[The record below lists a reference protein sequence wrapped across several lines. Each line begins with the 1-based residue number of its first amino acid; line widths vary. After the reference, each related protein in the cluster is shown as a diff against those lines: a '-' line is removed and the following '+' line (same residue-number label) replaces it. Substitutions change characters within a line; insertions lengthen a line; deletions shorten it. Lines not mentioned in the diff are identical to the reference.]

1 MPSTQRQF
9 ETAYKKWRKAIAD
22 DPKLQLSSRPQDY
35 TALKEY
41 RAMLKLGSGV
51 LPLVLEKIEE
61 GDFLLNQAA
70 LDLARIKMESVVAME
85 IKQPVKQRVGFMAQ
99 RKKPA
104 FLSEQQKAEL
114 ILKHV
119 GEKE

>member
-1 MPSTQRQF
+1 MPATKRQF

-22 DPKLQLSSRPQDY
+22 DAKVQLSSRPQDY

-41 RAMLKLGSGV
+41 RALMKLGKGA
-51 LPLVLEKIEE
+51 LPFVLEKIQK

-70 LDLARIKMESVVAME
+70 LDLAKIKMEGVVAME
-85 IKQPVKQRVGFMAQ
+85 TKQPVKQRVEFMAQ

-114 ILKHV
+114 ILKHL